1 MKLKTHLN
9 GKSFEFRDV
18 TDVLAKANEPKS
30 ADRYQHIAADT
41 VTERIAAKVVLSNLT
56 VKDIYENPVVPY
68 EKDEVTRVEI
78 DSVNQRQYDKFKN
91 MTIGELREWIMSH
104 KTTSDDLFRAS
115 YAFIGETVA
124 AVAKIC
130 SASDLLYGSS
140 KCVRPTR
147 CETQI
152 GLPGTL
158 TYRAQCNS
166 STDDPETIV
175 LGVQEAVSYGSGDAC
190 FGINPVED
198 TVETTCRIAHAL
210 RDFKDK
216 WGIPT
221 QIAVLSHVTTQM
233 QAVREGAPLS
243 MFFQSIAG
251 TQPALEAFGV
261 TQQLLLD
268 AYDLARKECYGTG
281 LNKLY
286 FETGQ
291 GSEMSID
298 CDEGADEMTL
308 EGRTYGFARSFEPFM
323 VNNVSGFIG
332 PETLYDGK
340 EMIRANLE
348 DHFMAK
354 VIGLP
359 MGMAPCFTNHTG
371 ITQDDQEIACLLLNE
386 ANCNDYMGVPMGDDV
401 MLAYQDVSFHDDNT
415 MRELS
420 HRKPAPEFHK
430 WAIKMGILD
439 EEGKLTERAGDASI
453 FFAE

>member
-1 MKLKTHLN
+1 MKLKTRLN
-9 GKSFEFRDV
+9 GKTYEFRDV

-30 ADRYQHIAADT
+30 ADRYQGIAAET
-41 VTERIAAKVVLSNLT
+41 VSEKIAAKVVLSNLT
-56 VKDIYENPVVPY
+56 VEDIMENPVVPY

-78 DSVNQRQYDKFKN
+78 ESVNRPQYNKFKG

-104 KTTSDDLFRAS
+104 KTTTEDLYRAS

-130 SASDLLYGSS
+130 SASDLIYGSS
-140 KCVRPTR
+140 KCCRPTR
-147 CETQI
+147 CETQL
-152 GLPGTL
+152 GLPGRL
-158 TYRAQCNS
+158 SYRAQTNS
-166 STDDPETIV
+166 STDDPETII
-175 LGVQEAVSYGSGDAC
+175 LGIQEAVSYGSGDAC

-198 TVETTCRIAHAL
+198 TVETTQRIAHAL

-216 WGIPT
+216 WEIPT
-221 QIAVLSHVTTQM
+221 QISVLSHVTTQM
-233 QAVREGAPLS
+233 QAVKEGAPLS

-261 TQQLLLD
+261 TQELLD
-268 AYDLARKECYGTG
+268 EAYDLAKKECYGTG
-281 LNKLY
+281 MNKLY

-298 CDEGADEMTL
+298 CDCGADEMTL
-308 EGRTYGFARSFEPFM
+308 EGRTYGFARNFEPVM

-354 VIGLP
+354 IIGLP

-371 ITQDDQEIACLLLNE
+371 ITQDDQEIACLLVN
-386 ANCNDYMGVPMGDDV
+386 AAGCNDYMGVPMGDDV

-420 HRKPAPEFHK
+420 HRLPAPEYHA

-439 EEGKLTERAGDASI
+439 ENGKLGERAGDASM
-453 FFAE
+453 FFAK

>member
-1 MKLKTHLN
+1 LKLKTRLN
-9 GKSFEFRDV
+9 GKTYEFRDV
-18 TDVLAKANEPKS
+18 KDVLAKANEPKS
-30 ADRYQHIAADT
+30 GDRYLGIAPET
-41 VTERIAAKVVLSNLT
+41 VSEKIAAKVVLSELT
-56 VKDIYENPVVPY
+56 VKDITENPVVPY

-78 DSVNQRQYDKFKN
+78 DSMNKRMYDQFKN
-91 MTIGELREWIMSH
+91 YTIAEVREWIMDH
-104 KTTSDDLFRAS
+104 KTTTNDLYRAS
-115 YAFIGETVA
+115 YAWIGETVA

-130 SASDLLYGSS
+130 SASDLIYGAS
-140 KCVRPTR
+140 KCCRPTR

-158 TYRAQCNS
+158 SFRAQCNS

-175 LGVQEAVSYGSGDAC
+175 LGVQEAVSFGSGDLC

-198 TVETTCRIAHAL
+198 TVETTQRISHAL
-210 RDFKDK
+210 RDFKDQ
-216 WGIPT
+216 WDIPT
-221 QIAVLSHVTTQM
+221 QISVLSHVTTQM

-251 TQPALEAFGV
+251 TQSACEAFGV
-261 TQQLLLD
+261 DKALLNE
-268 AYDLARKECYGTG
+268 AYDLAKQECYGTG
-281 LNKLY
+281 MNKLY

-308 EGRTYGFARSFEPFM
+308 EARTYGFARNFEPFG
-323 VNNVSGFIG
+323 VNNVTGFIG
-332 PETLYDGK
+332 PETIYDGK
-340 EMIRANLE
+340 EMIRGNLE

-354 VIGLP
+354 IIGLP

-371 ITQDDQEIACLLLNE
+371 ITQDDQEIACLLLNA
-386 ANCNDYMGVPMGDDV
+386 ANCNYYMGVPMGDDV

-439 EEGKLTERAGDASI
+439 EEGRLGERAGDASM
-453 FFAE
+453 FFAK